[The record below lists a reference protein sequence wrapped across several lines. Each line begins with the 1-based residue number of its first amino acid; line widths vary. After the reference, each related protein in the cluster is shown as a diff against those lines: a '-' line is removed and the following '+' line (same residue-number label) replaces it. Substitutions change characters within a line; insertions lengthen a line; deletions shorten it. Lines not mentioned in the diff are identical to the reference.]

1 MQAITNTIDQVIDD
15 VVAANVSDTHGFD
28 EIVWGPVDG
37 ANLKTFDKNLGY
49 TGIKPNFYDFYDK
62 DPYDIYKIF
71 VTDEIID
78 YMVDQT
84 NLYVQQIGPI
94 RRSKTKS
101 WVPTNHNEMETFIG
115 ILLWMGLFK
124 LPKLRNYW
132 SKNFLY
138 ENNISKTMTRN
149 RFEQLLKM
157 WHFND
162 NNDESY
168 ANDRLRKISPLIK
181 KTKPKV

>member
-1 MQAITNTIDQVIDD
+1 MIDD
-15 VVAANVSDTHGFD
+15 VVAANVSDTEGFD

-37 ANLKTFDKNLGY
+37 ANLKTFDKNLRY
-49 TGIKPNFYDFYDK
+49 TGINPNFYDFYDK

-84 NLYVQQIGPI
+84 NLDAQQIGPI

-115 ILLWMGLFK
+115 ILFWMGLFK
-124 LPKLRNYW
+124 LPKFRNYW
-132 SKNFLY
+132 SKNFFGTEAL
-138 ENNISKTMTRN
+138 EPGSASQRVVIEMMNG
-149 RFEQLLKM
+149 LLDCGRIL
-157 WHFND
+157 FTD
-162 NNDESY
+162 NYYTSVALVTE
-168 ANDRLRKISPLIK
+168 LLE
-181 KTKPKV
+181 